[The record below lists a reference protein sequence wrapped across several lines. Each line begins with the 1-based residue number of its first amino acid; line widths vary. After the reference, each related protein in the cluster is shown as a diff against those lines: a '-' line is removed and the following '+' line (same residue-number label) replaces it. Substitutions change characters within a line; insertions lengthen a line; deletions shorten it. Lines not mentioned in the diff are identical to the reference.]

1 MIVQVRKGVVSIKH
15 GVVSSV
21 GKGKIVSSGLQ
32 DKMRD
37 IEESQQPDLSGEG
50 LRGRGFGG
58 TLRKKGAPQ
67 TKEKLQKF
75 INLKF

>member
-15 GVVSSV
+15 GVVSSA
-21 GKGKIVSSGLQ
+21 GKGKVVSSGLQ

-37 IEESQQPDLSGEG
+37 IEESQQSDLSGEG
-50 LRGRGFGG
+50 LRGRGLGG

-67 TKEKLQKF
+67 TKDKLQKF